1 MSRHSAEQ
9 GDYDEFLESYNGTW
23 EDFQK
28 LTESDQYIL
37 HMGRLWGFGD
47 TEVRERIY
55 EKAEKFGLESISIE

>member
-9 GDYDEFLESYNGTW
+9 GDYDEFLERYNGTF

-28 LTESDQYIL
+28 LTESEPYIL
-37 HMGRLWGFGD
+37 HMGRLWGFND

-55 EKAEKFGLESISIE
+55 DVAEKLGLDSIYV